1 VAGLRRRRP
10 EAPALTDTIAHE
22 RGDNPRTVRAWIARS
37 AARLPAHAASW
48 AVLVFSWG
56 TAISAALQ
64 RLLLEPDPG
73 TQRLIE
79 IDLGEVFATAAV
91 ASLVLSTRHRR
102 PALTRTDLA
111 ILTVCALTWFLPE
124 GHAVYVGMTLAA
136 AWLLVRRSHDH
147 VLVGVAQIWLALS
160 LCELWGK
167 ITFKL
172 FYHAI
177 EPFEVALMA
186 WVGRFAFP
194 GLHATGVYLSTRPD
208 WSIVMLEG
216 CSAFHNLS
224 LAALI
229 WLCVLK
235 IAGRRADASAFG
247 ALTVSAVLVVAINVA
262 RVLAML
268 PSRDAYLYW
277 HDGTGSVF
285 VALASVAASL
295 LPIVIHVDRA
305 PDPASACA

>member
-1 VAGLRRRRP
+1 M
-10 EAPALTDTIAHE
+10 TDTIAHE
-22 RGDNPRTVRAWIARS
+22 RADDPRTVRAWIARI
-37 AARLPAHAASW
+37 AACLPAPAASW
-48 AVLVFSWG
+48 AVLVFSCG
-56 TAISAALQ
+56 TAISAAMQ
-64 RLLLEPDPG
+64 RFLLEPDPG

-79 IDLGEVFATAAV
+79 LDLGEVFATAAV

-147 VLVGVAQIWLALS
+147 VLVSVAQIWLAQS

-194 GLHATGVYLSTRPD
+194 NLHATGVYLSTRPD

-235 IAGRRADASAFG
+235 IAVRPVSRG
-247 ALTVSAVLVVAINVA
+247 ALGALAASAVLVVAINIA
-262 RVLAML
+262 RILAML
-268 PSRDAYLYW
+268 PSAEAYHYW
-277 HDGTGSVF
+277 HDGAGSVT
-285 VALASVAASL
+285 VALVSVAVSL
-295 LPIVIHVDRA
+295 LPIVIHVERS
-305 PDPASACA
+305 PCPVSRPV